1 MLIHHYFYHLLNY
14 KLAVLVFVSS
24 TVAPPRQCLAAA
36 WGLARGRGL
45 TLAKPQAPMKVAP
58 SLSPATA
65 QQRRKKCNEQ
75 LMS

>member
-24 TVAPPRQCLAAA
+24 TAAPLRQCLAAA
-36 WGLARGRGL
+36 WGLAQCPGL
-45 TLAKPQAPMKVAP
+45 TLAKRQEPMEVAH

-65 QQRRKKCNEQ
+65 RQRREKFNYIF
-75 LMS
+75 MA